1 MVRAARLSNIKWGSD
16 MTTSICRSYG
26 IQRQRGLSLIELMVA
41 LVIGLIFAIAVLLVQ
56 SSLTKQ
62 NVQMSDVMQRDT
74 QTRAALD
81 LISRDLSNAGFMLG
95 GVQSRCSV
103 LLAYDSAVG
112 GGQPFAQFPVS
123 AASQP
128 LALPTSTTVGT
139 INYPSTTPDPTTY
152 GTKQQFTDMLFFTG
166 ATSAL
171 QAPGNGNPTAYVV
184 QNSTTQAANGQ
195 GALNSSTLPLGS
207 IAGLAVGDSAL
218 LRMPLNGNLV
228 CFRVPIANVGPGT
241 APSSTYIN
249 SNGSTLFPSTAY
261 AAFNSQLV
269 AAGALPPGGSLT
281 NANFVQSRLSDLGPQ
296 NSSNLQTVVYY
307 IGQYANAGG
316 GSYPVLVRAVLNA
329 QTDALVSP
337 PVPVAA
343 GVVSLQALF
352 GVDESNSGNVTN
364 YLTWPAVVS
373 GKYTADVRSVL
384 FALVTKSLQNDTGF
398 TAPAS
403 IAVPSPSQGP
413 GQFTPYTVPTGTGGL
428 PNYSHDHFSVIESEF
443 AVRNQLWPH

>member
-1 MVRAARLSNIKWGSD
+1 ML
-16 MTTSICRSYG
+16 TSLP
-26 IQRQRGLSLIELMVA
+26 RQPVTRTQHGLSLIELMVA
-41 LVIGLIFAIAVLLVQ
+41 LVIGLVFALAVLIMQ

-103 LLAYDSAVG
+103 LLAYDSNVG
-112 GGQPFAQFPVS
+112 GTPFAQYPVS

-128 LALPTSTTVGT
+128 LALPTSTTVGSA
-139 INYPSTTPDPTTY
+139 NYPSNTPDPSAY
-152 GTKQQFTDMLFFTG
+152 GTKNQFTDMLFFTG

-171 QAPGNGNPTAYVV
+171 QVPGNGNPTTYVV

-195 GALNSSTLPLGS
+195 GALNSSELPLS
-207 IAGLAVGDSAL
+207 STTGLNVGDAAL
-218 LRMPLNGNLV
+218 LRMPLNGKLV
-228 CFRVPIANVGPGT
+228 CFRVPIADVGPST
-241 APSSTYIN
+241 APSSTYID
-249 SNGSTLFPSTAY
+249 SKSTSLFPSTGY
-261 AAFNSQLV
+261 AAFNNQLV
-269 AAGALPPGGSLT
+269 AAGALPPGGSLS
-281 NANFVQSRLSDLGPQ
+281 NANFVQSRLTDLGPQ
-296 NSSNLQTVVYY
+296 TSSTLQTVVYY
-307 IGQYANAGG
+307 VGQYANAGG

-329 QTDALVSP
+329 QNDTLVSP

-352 GVDESNSGNVTN
+352 GVDETNSGQVTN
-364 YLTWPAVVS
+364 YLTWPGVLQANTCNNGTS
-373 GKYTADVRSVL
+373 NCTNFVRSVL
-384 FALVTKSLQNDTGF
+384 FAVITKSLQNDTGY

-403 IAVPSPSQGP
+403 ITPPSPSQGP
-413 GQFTPYTVPTGTGGL
+413 GQFTPYVVPSGSGGL
-428 PNYSHDHFSVIESEF
+428 PNYSHNHFSVIESEF

>member
-1 MVRAARLSNIKWGSD
+1 MRHLSTSPSLSAAH
-16 MTTSICRSYG
+16 
-26 IQRQRGLSLIELMVA
+26 RQHGLSLIELMVA

-62 NVQMSDVMQRDT
+62 NVEMSDVMQRDT

-95 GVQSRCSV
+95 GAQSRCSV
-103 LLAYDSAVG
+103 LLAYDSGIG
-112 GGQPFAQFPVS
+112 GSQPFAQYPVS

-128 LALPTSTTVGT
+128 LTLPTSTPTGST
-139 INYPSTTPDPTTY
+139 NYPSITPDPSAY

-171 QAPGNGNPTAYVV
+171 QTPGNGNPTAYVV

-195 GALNSSTLPLGS
+195 GALNSSELPLAS
-207 IAGLAVGDSAL
+207 TAGLSVGDAAL
-218 LRMPLNGNLV
+218 LRMPLNGKLV
-228 CFRVPIANVGPGT
+228 CFRVPIADIGPST
-241 APSSTYIN
+241 SPSSTYI
-249 SNGSTLFPSTAY
+249 SSSSSSLFPSTGY
-261 AAFNSQLV
+261 APFNNQLI

-281 NANFVQSRLSDLGPQ
+281 NPNFVQSRLTDLGPQ
-296 NSSNLQTVVYY
+296 TSSNVQTVVYY

-329 QTDALVSP
+329 QTDMLVSP

-352 GVDESNSGNVTN
+352 GVDESNSGSVTN

-373 GKYTADVRSVL
+373 GKYTANVRSVL
-384 FALVTKSLQNDTGF
+384 FALVTKSLQNDPGY
-398 TAPAS
+398 TAPAT
-403 IAVPSPSQGP
+403 IALPSPSLGP
-413 GQFTPYTVPTGTGGL
+413 AQFTPYTVPTGIGGL
-428 PNYSHDHFSVIESEF
+428 PDYSHNHFSVIESEF

>member
-1 MVRAARLSNIKWGSD
+1 MVATHTRPPAAR
-16 MTTSICRSYG
+16 
-26 IQRQRGLSLIELMVA
+26 RQRGLSLIELMVA
-41 LVIGLIFAIAVLLVQ
+41 LVIGLIFAIAVLIVQ

-103 LLAYDSAVG
+103 LLAYDSNSPNT
-112 GGQPFAQFPVS
+112 QPFAQYPVS

-128 LALPTSTTVGT
+128 IALPTSTALGST
-139 INYPSTTPDPTTY
+139 NYPSGTPNPANY
-152 GTKQQFTDMLFFTG
+152 GTKQQFSDMLFFTG

-171 QAPGNGNPTAYVV
+171 QTPGNGNPTTYVV

-195 GALNSSTLPLGS
+195 GALNSSQLPLGS
-207 IAGLAVGDSAL
+207 TAGLTVGDAAL
-218 LRMPLNGNLV
+218 LRMPLNGQLV
-228 CFRVPIANVGPGT
+228 CFRVPIANIGPST
-241 APSSTYIN
+241 APSSTYID
-249 SNGSTLFPSTAY
+249 SESTSLFPSTGY
-261 AAFNSQLV
+261 AAFNSQLI
-269 AAGALPPGGSLT
+269 AAGALPAGGSLS
-281 NANFVQSRLSDLGPQ
+281 NANFVQSRLTDLGPQ
-296 NSSNLQTVVYY
+296 TSSNLQTVAYY

-329 QTDALVSP
+329 QNDTLVSP

-352 GVDESNSGNVTN
+352 GVDETNSGSVTN
-364 YLTWPAVVS
+364 YLTWPAVIS
-373 GKYTADVRSVL
+373 GKYTANVRSVL
-384 FALVTKSLQNDTGF
+384 FALVSKSLQNDTSY

-403 IAVPSPSQGP
+403 ITPPNPNQGP
-413 GQFTPYTVPTGTGGL
+413 AQFTPYVVPTGTGGL
-428 PNYSHDHFSVIESEF
+428 PDYSHDHFSVIESEF